1 MAQVNKA
8 AVAAAFGRAASGY
21 HRYDELQRLS
31 AAALLDCL
39 PQRTFAQVLDAG
51 CGPGSM
57 SRYWREKGSRVT
69 GLDLSAPMLAR
80 AAELRAADEYVQG
93 DIEAMPLADGQFDLA
108 WSNLAVQWCQSLPA
122 AVGELSR
129 VVRPGGAV
137 AFSTVAADSLPELHQ
152 AWRVIDPH
160 PRANRFLSVEAITR
174 ALADYPLRQQLY
186 TFCVEYDDAL
196 SAMRSLKGVGA
207 THLHAGRPAQ
217 TLTRGQ
223 LQQLQLAWPKRQ
235 GRCTL
240 TWHIFTGVIFRD

>member
-1 MAQVNKA
+1 MAHVNKA
-8 AVAAAFGRAASGY
+8 AVAAAFGRAAGGY
-21 HRYDELQRLS
+21 HRHDELQRLS

-39 PQRTFAQVLDAG
+39 PERTFGRVLDAG

-69 GLDLSAPMLAR
+69 GLDLCAPMLAR
-80 AAELRAADEYVQG
+80 AAEQQAADEYVQG
-93 DIEAMPLADGQFDLA
+93 DIEAMPLGDRQFDLA
-108 WSNLAVQWCQSLPA
+108 WSNLAVQWCQSLSA
-122 AVGELSR
+122 AVSELYR

-174 ALADYPLRQQLY
+174 ALANYPLRQQLH
-186 TFCVEYDDAL
+186 TFCVEYDDAM

-207 THLHAGRPAQ
+207 THLHAGRPAR